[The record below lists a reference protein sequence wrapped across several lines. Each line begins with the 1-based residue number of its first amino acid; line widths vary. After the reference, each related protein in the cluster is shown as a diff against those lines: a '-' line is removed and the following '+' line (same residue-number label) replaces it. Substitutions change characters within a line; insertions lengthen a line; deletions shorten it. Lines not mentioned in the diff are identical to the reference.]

1 MADGLQFTAVA
12 DKARYTVASV
22 STEIRATWSF
32 ESARTDGEQALPL
45 SVVRFT
51 PALSERNTSKAR
63 ASVAVPVTVRG
74 AAAGRNP
81 ASLRVYYSTDS
92 GHWQRATVQAG
103 GIRVTNPAAG
113 GTVSFKAEASDRR
126 GNTVVQTIK
135 DAYRTAQTHTGIPRS
150 TKAPGS
156 STPAASRTRRDAPRG
171 HPCSTAT
178 YTEWG
183 LSSARARAG
192 PRRCSRWCVG
202 LNRRHLGGQAS
213 PPPRR
218 GTRRHRLA
226 PARRL
231 DVPSAHREDRAV
243 LRRRAHLASG
253 GCAVRR

>member
-32 ESARTDGEQALPL
+32 ESARTGGEQALPL

-51 PALSERNTSKAR
+51 PALSERSTSKAR

-81 ASLRVYYSTDS
+81 ASLRVYYSTGS
-92 GHWQRATVQAG
+92 GKHWQRATVLAG

-156 STPAASRTRRDAPRG
+156 STPAASRTRRDAPRTSSG
-171 HPCSTAT
+171 SAPSSTPAQRDAGT
-178 YTEWG
+178 PEA
-183 LSSARARAG
+183 ARQLPHG
-192 PRRCSRWCVG
+192 
-202 LNRRHLGGQAS
+202 RHQRLRG
-213 PPPRR
+213 RR
-218 GTRRHRLA
+218 GHAGSVGPGTVTRNPSLHRNGK
-226 PARRL
+226 
-231 DVPSAHREDRAV
+231 VSADR
-243 LRRRAHLASG
+243 
-253 GCAVRR
+253 